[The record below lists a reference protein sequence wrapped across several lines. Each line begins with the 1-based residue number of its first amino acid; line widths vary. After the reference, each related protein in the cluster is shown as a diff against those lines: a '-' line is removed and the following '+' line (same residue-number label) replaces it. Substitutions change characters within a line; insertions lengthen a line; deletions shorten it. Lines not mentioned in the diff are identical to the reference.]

1 MVLDRL
7 LRQSLLRFEASVQD
21 LRGRWTIWK
30 GKVCLWLPVSVVHI
44 LWVLLDRHRFWLGQE
59 LFCDVG
65 VCGLRHRIFV
75 EALLEEHFLL
85 SERIAID
92 DHVVLCAL
100 GGLHLLSFKFKF
112 KL

>member
-21 LRGRWTIWK
+21 LRGRRTVWK
-30 GKVCLWLPVSVVHI
+30 GKVCLRLPVAVVYG
-44 LWVLLDRHRFWLGQE
+44 LGVLLDRHRFRLGEE

-65 VCGLRHRIFV
+65 VGGLRHRVFV

-85 SERIAID
+85 SERIAINN
-92 DHVVLCAL
+92 HVVLCAL
-100 GGLHLLSFKFKF
+100 GRLHLFQIQI
-112 KL
+112 